1 MTTNTSARSSAYS
14 TTIPSGWDAVPCI
27 QFGFTENKG
36 PIRSPKLSTVFDPV
50 PEGANTASPVY
61 LLTPD
66 EYHRQAE
73 FENGYEVS
81 GTTSI
86 GKELQDT
93 CEDDNRV
100 FYPIH
105 IESDVYHDAGAQT
118 LINWFREFTE
128 DWLDVPFHDCTVYF
142 SGNRSIH
149 VHVPR
154 FVHGETQRER
164 LKEQAKTFCEEIGAE
179 LDVGLYDAKQ
189 LFRLPGV
196 THESSTLPKVTI
208 EPEWEHDRIISEATR
223 TSPELPVS
231 YAEVLRDVL
240 VHRGKVTTPSAQ
252 SPSAE
257 PHAEIHPNLDLDA
270 AVLELDSDERVVET
284 PLIEGDYPESASDV
298 PKWAQYRTKEFSPY
312 AFGAGNPRSV
322 AALRVKGGAFARRD
336 KRNGDTMIPAYFY
349 GAVGCNGKF
358 TKEQEHAPLQL
369 SKKDYPKWDHEPE
382 EKVVIIGGQSR
393 SSRIFSVSSWEAT
406 EVGHAL
412 ISDEGGRD
420 TALDCLAEWG
430 YDVGTS
436 GSPASG
442 SERANT
448 SRAATLDEEPRTIWL
463 ARENPRTE
471 AEALQRKA
479 ELDGIDTLS
488 HKERIRVAC
497 RHLGKGWQPTWKW
510 FEKQYGSTFK
520 PEITWQFLRGIVE
533 DSDFVE
539 YNDVD
544 VPPKPT

>member
-1 MTTNTSARSSAYS
+1 MTANISTGSSEYSA
-14 TTIPSGWDAVPCI
+14 TIPSGWEVAPCV
-27 QFGFTENKG
+27 QYGFSGDEG
-36 PIRSPKLSTVFDPV
+36 PTRSPKLSTVFEPV
-50 PEGANTASPVY
+50 PKGANTASPVY
-61 LLTPD
+61 LLTAD
-66 EYHRQAE
+66 EYQRQGE
-73 FENGYEVS
+73 FESGYEVS

-86 GKELQDT
+86 GRELQDT
-93 CEDDNRV
+93 CENDDRV
-100 FYPIH
+100 LYPIH
-105 IESDVYHDAGAQT
+105 IESDEYLEAGPET
-118 LINWFREFTE
+118 LIGWFREFTD
-128 DWLDVPFHDCTVYF
+128 DWLDVPFHDCMVYF

-154 FVHGETQRER
+154 FVHGEEQRER
-164 LKEQAKTFCEEIGAE
+164 LKEQAETFCEETGAE
-179 LDVGLYDAKQ
+179 LDVGLYHAKR

-208 EPEWEHDRIISEATR
+208 EPAWEHDRIISEAT
-223 TSPELPVS
+223 SANPELPAS
-231 YAEVLRDVL
+231 YAEVLRDVF
-240 VHRGKVTTPSAQ
+240 VHRGRVTQDNVQ
-252 SPSAE
+252 SLPDRPKTLFSQL
-257 PHAEIHPNLDLDA
+257 LDMDK
-270 AVLELDSDERVVET
+270 AVLELECDERVVET
-284 PLIEGDYPESASDV
+284 PLIEGEYPESASDV

-349 GAVGCNGKF
+349 GAMGCNGEF

-369 SKKDYPKWDHEPE
+369 SKRDYPKWDHEPE

-420 TALDCLAEWG
+420 TALAYLSERG

-436 GSPASG
+436 VSPASAPK
-442 SERANT
+442 RTTT
-448 SRAATLDEEPRTIWL
+448 SREATLDEEPRTIWT
-463 ARENPRTE
+463 ARENPQTE

-488 HKERIRVAC
+488 HTERIRVAC
-497 RHLGKGWQPTWKW
+497 RHLGKGWQPTWEW

-520 PEITWQFLRGIVE
+520 PEIAWQFLKGIVE
-533 DSDFVE
+533 DSGFVE
-539 YNDVD
+539 YNEVD